1 MKDGH
6 TLRENR
12 RTQPLTEHRA
22 FNNHEVVTEGWYP
35 VCPARSLKTGAARS
49 FKIGYQR
56 VALYR
61 GADGRVRA
69 LDAFCPH
76 MGADL
81 ANGTVVGNEIQC
93 YFHQWRYDES
103 GACTGTRCGEAPPKG
118 ARVTAWPVEERYGFL
133 WVFSAPVASHPL
145 PVCPGLDGCEVDA
158 LHLGRVRL
166 FAHHHAMMAGGID
179 LQHFASVHDLDVD
192 FDLDV
197 VDLTPGVAEW
207 RLRGQLPARGWR
219 SRLGRLATGGEVSY
233 TLRVAGGSVA
243 AITYGGDLR
252 RRRRAADP
260 PHSLGMHA
268 ARGGAERGGHLRS
281 GAPPRRSRPRR
292 HLGTDGCDRRAPPRP
307 QGRRHQ
313 GVPQHAVQPEEP
325 GPRRSLGGA
334 VHPVRQP
341 AGGLGLVAVGRRRGP
356 AARAAGRRGAM
367 SERSERKFQSLCSW
381 VHP

>member
-22 FNNHEVVTEGWYP
+22 FNNHDVVTEGWYP
-35 VCPARSLKTGAARS
+35 VCPARALKVDAARW
-49 FKIGYQR
+49 FRIGALR

-81 ANGTVVGNEIQC
+81 ANGTVIGNELQC

-103 GACTGTRCGEAPPKG
+103 GACTGTRCGEAPPRG
-118 ARVTAWPVEERYGFL
+118 ARVTAYPVEERYGFL
-133 WVFSAPVASHPL
+133 WIFSAPIASHPL

-158 LHLGRVRL
+158 FHLGRVRL

-192 FDLDV
+192 FDLAV
-197 VDLTPGVAEW
+197 VDLAPGVAEW

-219 SRLGRLATGGEVSY
+219 SRLGRFATGGEVSY

-252 RRRRAADP
+252 WRGRGRELPTLHILWGCTPTEQGPSEVDVFVLARRRAGLGRAATWALMGATAALLRVLKDDDIKAFPNMRFNPKNLVPADRSVARFIQYANRLAISDWSRAGADVVP
-260 PHSLGMHA
+260 LRIR
-268 ARGGAERGGHLRS
+268 RGGD
-281 GAPPRRSRPRR
+281 GAP
-292 HLGTDGCDRRAPPRP
+292 
-307 QGRRHQ
+307 
-313 GVPQHAVQPEEP
+313 
-325 GPRRSLGGA
+325 
-334 VHPVRQP
+334 
-341 AGGLGLVAVGRRRGP
+341 
-356 AARAAGRRGAM
+356 
-367 SERSERKFQSLCSW
+367 
-381 VHP
+381 